1 MRIAFLAD
9 IHGNLV
15 ALEAVL
21 QEVAREQVDQI
32 VCLGDVAALGPQPH
46 EVVERVRELRCPVIL
61 GNTDAWLVAA
71 PGEKTSDS
79 ETLRAITSWCAEQL
93 TAEDREY
100 VRSFSPTL
108 ELPLDDGRAV
118 LCYHGSPRSFDD
130 VIAAVT
136 PDAVV
141 KEMLA
146 GFSASVMV
154 GGHTHIQML
163 RRYEDG
169 VLVNVGSIG
178 LPGVNAGSPEL
189 PSNRHVHWAEYGVL
203 SIESGRLS
211 IELRRTPLD
220 MAAVLQAGERSGMPH
235 GEWWKQKWQEIE

>member
-15 ALEAVL
+15 ALETVL
-21 QEVAREQVDQI
+21 QEVAKEPIDQMI
-32 VCLGDVAALGPQPH
+32 CLGDVAALGPQPR
-46 EVVERVRELRCPVIL
+46 EVVERLRELQCLVIL
-61 GNTDAWLVAA
+61 GNTDAWLLATQ
-71 PGEKTSDS
+71 GEKTSDS
-79 ETLRAITSWCAEQL
+79 AVLRAITSWCAEQL
-93 TAEDREY
+93 TANDREY
-100 VRSFSPTL
+100 VRSFSPVL
-108 ELPLDDGRAV
+108 ELPLDEGRSV

-130 VIAAVT
+130 VIAAIT

-146 GFSASVMV
+146 GFAASVMI

-169 VLVNVGSIG
+169 MLVNVGSIG

-189 PSNRHVHWAEYGVL
+189 PNNRHVHWAEYGVL

-211 IELRRTPLD
+211 IDLRRTPLD
-220 MAAVLQAGERSGMPH
+220 MTAVLNAAERSGMPH
-235 GEWWKQKWQEIE
+235 GEWWKQKWQGN